1 MKERAQKTLHQ
12 PVELSGVGL
21 HTGVEAAVRLL
32 PGDPDTGIVFRRT
45 DLPGHPEVPARLD
58 YRCER
63 RRCTALQNG
72 KAEVQ
77 TVEHLLAALHAFELD
92 NVVVEISGP
101 EVPGLDGSSLPFVEA
116 LRSGRVT
123 EQKATQKI
131 FTPARAL
138 HFRRGDITLV
148 ALPREEG
155 LHLSYTLSYDRPRSV
170 QQTCSLEVTPDSFA
184 TEIAPARTFV
194 TEEEVPQLRE
204 AGLGKGASEDNTLVI
219 SSDGEQ
225 DAVGLRFSDEYARH
239 KLLDLLGDLCLL
251 GRPLHAQVMA
261 YRSGHEAN
269 AALVQKL
276 SGEMHRQEDL
286 GYISRRTG
294 FDIHEIMRV
303 LPHRY
308 PFLLVDRVVEI
319 EGFKRAVG
327 LKNVT
332 INEPFFMGHF
342 PGTPI
347 MPAVLTLES
356 LAQLA
361 GILLLRKLE
370 YSGKV
375 AVFLGMD
382 KVRLRRAV
390 VPGDQLRLVVET
402 LRLGKRGG
410 KVRARATVRD
420 HLVAEAEMKFM
431 LVDSASN
438 VEDEE
443 L

>member
-1 MKERAQKTLHQ
+1 
-12 PVELSGVGL
+12 
-21 HTGVEAAVRLL
+21 
-32 PGDPDTGIVFRRT
+32 
-45 DLPGHPEVPARLD
+45 
-58 YRCER
+58 
-63 RRCTALQNG
+63 
-72 KAEVQ
+72 
-77 TVEHLLAALHAFELD
+77 
-92 NVVVEISGP
+92 
-101 EVPGLDGSSLPFVEA
+101 
-116 LRSGRVT
+116 
-123 EQKATQKI
+123 
-131 FTPARAL
+131 
-138 HFRRGDITLV
+138 
-148 ALPREEG
+148 
-155 LHLSYTLSYDRPRSV
+155 
-170 QQTCSLEVTPDSFA
+170 
-184 TEIAPARTFV
+184 
-194 TEEEVPQLRE
+194 
-204 AGLGKGASEDNTLVI
+204 
-219 SSDGEQ
+219 
-225 DAVGLRFSDEYARH
+225 
-239 KLLDLLGDLCLL
+239 
-251 GRPLHAQVMA
+251 
-261 YRSGHEAN
+261 AN

-276 SGEMHRQEDL
+276 WGEMHRQEDL

-332 INEPFFMGHF
+332 INEPFFMGHY

-390 VPGDQLRLVVET
+390 VPGDQLRLIVET
-402 LRLGKRGG
+402 LRLSKRGG